1 MISNKDCIILLNDL
15 ANKGIDVTEMKRRA
29 YMNKN
34 VEVEVLEFISKYRPL
49 DIANFYEKLRRQ
61 YNKKHSKVYMSIVKE
76 DLSPKEVM
84 ITLSSLLTQIMIY
97 ANELDNPELFLK
109 HARVNEITKVI
120 ELYANDYDLINATN
134 LLHLIKADLK
144 AFESFK

>member
-134 LLHLIKADLK
+134 LLYLIKADLK

>member
-76 DLSPKEVM
+76 DLDPKEVM

-109 HARVNEITKVI
+109 HARVHEITKVI
-120 ELYANDYDLINATN
+120 ELYASDYDLINATN